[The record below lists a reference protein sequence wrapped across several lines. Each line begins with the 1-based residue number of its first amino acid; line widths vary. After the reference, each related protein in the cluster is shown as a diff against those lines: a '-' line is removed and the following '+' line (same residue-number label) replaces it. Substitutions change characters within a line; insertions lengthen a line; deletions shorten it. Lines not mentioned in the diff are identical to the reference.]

1 MARLTA
7 LSGAACSL
15 LLGLLLGV
23 ASTAD
28 GQRAAGAPAKPA
40 PSAKQP
46 APSPAKPAGTP
57 EQNLLQRQNE
67 LNQLRQERAELE
79 SRMTALKKNAQ
90 SLRAEVANIEA
101 QRATTA
107 RLVAALDRQLETIE
121 ENITVAE
128 SRLRQTEAELTDKR
142 GDLQQRL
149 TSIYK
154 RGQLFDA
161 EVLLSSQSFAAL
173 VARYKYLH
181 EVALYDRRMVRGVEA
196 LRNRIIDQRAL
207 LERLQQQIEGN
218 RQEKAQEVQRL
229 RSLEAQRQRSLTG
242 VRAKTVQTQERLA
255 QLVRDEA
262 RVASVIAAIE
272 TARRKAA
279 ASSSAKPIGST
290 IRTAD
295 LGTLDW
301 PVDGDILYRFGKVVN
316 PNNTTTRW
324 NGIGI
329 GATAGTAVRAIA
341 AGTVVLAE
349 NVGTYGPTVIIQH
362 GGGDYSVYGSLA
374 RIDVQKGQAVAKTQR
389 IGSVGAADPEL
400 PPHLH
405 FEVRPNGRA
414 VDPLEWLR
422 GRRPTSR

>member
-1 MARLTA
+1 M
-7 LSGAACSL
+7 
-15 LLGLLLGV
+15 
-23 ASTAD
+23 
-28 GQRAAGAPAKPA
+28 
-40 PSAKQP
+40 
-46 APSPAKPAGTP
+46 
-57 EQNLLQRQNE
+57 QRQNE
-67 LNQLRQERAELE
+67 LTQLRKERADLE
-79 SRMTALKKNAQ
+79 ARMTELKKNAV
-90 SLRAEVANIEA
+90 SLRAEVANLEA

-121 ENITVAE
+121 DNITLAE
-128 SRLRQTEAELTDKR
+128 RRLRETEAELTAKR
-142 GDLQQRL
+142 NDLQQRL
-149 TSIYK
+149 TDIYK
-154 RGQLFDA
+154 RGRLFEA

-181 EVALYDRRMVRGVEA
+181 DLTLHDRRMVRGVEA
-196 LRNRIIDQRAL
+196 LRNRIIEQRAL
-207 LERLQQQIEGN
+207 LERLQAQIEGN

-229 RSLEAQRQRSLTG
+229 RSLEAERQRSLTG
-242 VRAKTVQTQERLA
+242 VRQKTVQTQERLA

-272 TARRKAA
+272 AARKKAA
-279 ASSSAKPIGST
+279 ASSSAKPLASS

-301 PVDGDILYRFGKVVN
+301 PVDGEVLYRFGKVVN

-324 NGIGI
+324 NGMGI
-329 GATAGTAVRAIA
+329 GASTGTPVRAIA

-374 RIDVQKGQAVAKTQR
+374 RIEVQKGQAVTKTQR
-389 IGSVGAADPEL
+389 IGTVGAADPEL

-422 GRRPTSR
+422 ARRTPLR